1 MLTTPAKREQG
12 GPVSVFGLG
21 PFRLFDSEFGNLLG
35 RFDADWQPGGEMSSF
50 VPSLDVAETEDAI
63 EVHADLPGMKPED
76 IDVEVVGDVLRVKG
90 HREETRES
98 KEKEYHRVERRSGS
112 FSRSIML
119 PGEVDAS
126 DVKADYTDG
135 VLSIRLPK
143 KVAVK
148 TQKIQVHGNGK
159 KSKGD

>member
-35 RFDADWQPGGEMSSF
+35 RFDSDWLSAGEMSAF
-50 VPSLDVAETEDAI
+50 VPSLDVAETEDAVEI
-63 EVHADLPGMKPED
+63 HADLPGMKPDD

-90 HREETRES
+90 HREETKET
-98 KEKEYHRVERRSGS
+98 KEKEYHRLERRSGS

-119 PGEVDAS
+119 PCEVDAS
-126 DVKADYTDG
+126 TVKADYVDG

-143 KVAVK
+143 KEAVK
-148 TQKIQVHGNGK
+148 TQKIEVHGNGK
-159 KSKGD
+159 SRK